1 MKIAF
6 GYKMGVG
13 KDTAVE
19 YLINK
24 YGGKQISF
32 ASPIYDILNYAQNR
46 CGFKKEKDRQ
56 FLQYIGTE
64 WARKKEE
71 NIWVRLA
78 LESISENTN
87 NFLSDVR
94 FKNELDALKNDNWI
108 CIKINKE
115 KVEKN
120 REGTGNTKH
129 SSETELDCV
138 PDDYWDYIINNN
150 GSIEDFYKQ
159 LDNIVS
165 LL

>member
-19 YLINK
+19 YLIKK

-56 FLQYIGTE
+56 FLQYVGTE

-78 LESISENTN
+78 LESTTDDTN

-94 FKNELDALKNDNWI
+94 FKNELNALKKNNWI
-108 CIKINKE
+108 CVKINRD
-115 KVEKN
+115 VIEKN
-120 REGTGNTKH
+120 REGTGNNKH
-129 SSETELDCV
+129 SSETELDSV
-138 PDDYWDYIINNN
+138 SDENWDYVIYNN
-150 GSIEDFYKQ
+150 GSIKDFYQ
-159 LDNIVS
+159 NIDNIIKS
-165 LL
+165 I